1 MKRLRTVFAATKITF
16 FALLI
21 AGCLSAPAKAACP
34 AGDIDGDCAVDFVDL
49 MLLGEQWLNNSST
62 SADLTEDANVNAV
75 DFAVMAADWL
85 EDEKP
90 LQITELVASN
100 ISGLADEDGNYCDW
114 VEIYNRSHF
123 DVNLDGWYLTDNA
136 GDLTRW
142 QFPAVVLEPG
152 EFLVVF
158 ASAKDRSTNPNEL
171 HTNFRLDRQ
180 GEYLALI
187 KPDGETISSEYD
199 EFPLQFNDI
208 SYGLSSGGSMQYFQ
222 SPTPGSQNASGFD
235 GYAESAEFSQDAGV
249 FITAFSLALTADS
262 PTAQI
267 RYTTNGS
274 EPTETSTLYSTPISI
289 STTTEVRAKV
299 YDANMLP
306 GEVESKAYLA
316 LNADVQNFNS
326 NLPMAIAET
335 FGNTIPPTASTSY
348 APSYLVFV
356 DSNDGNRVNI
366 TDVVDFT
373 GRCGL
378 RERGSSASSFPKKM
392 YACEVWD
399 EENEDK
405 NVSILGLPKES
416 DWILYGPYMDKTLM
430 RNVLSYR
437 WSRAMGIYAPRTVFF
452 EMFLNNDGDSEI
464 SYADDYVGLYVLV
477 EKIKR
482 DKNRLDI
489 AELEPSDNAEPE
501 ITGGY
506 IVKKDRLDPGDS
518 GFNTLKMGQMAYV
531 EPKESELSPLQAAW
545 IRNYIWEFET
555 VLDDPDFADPVT
567 GYAEY
572 IDVDSFIDQHILTEF
587 AKNIDGYRLSTFMY
601 KDRGEKLKM
610 GPAWDYNLSMGNCNY
625 DNIIWHETA
634 GWYYSLIYPEHSW
647 YDRLMEDDEYLLRDA
662 DRWFELRETI
672 FSDESINNDVNEL
685 TDLLAEA
692 GARNFIKWNIL
703 NSHVWPNWYHGSP
716 SDPHTYQME
725 IDWVNRW
732 LTGTDAPQEDPDPE
746 HTDRAGWI
754 DDNLS
759 FEAPPTFYINST
771 EQNTNCYIDVNAQ
784 LAMTAST
791 TGTIYYTTDG
801 NDPRLFGGSV
811 NSDAV
816 VFSGGG
822 SYLPETFIAQ
832 GADWKYLDN
841 GSDQGTA
848 WQALAFDDSSWASG
862 PAELGYGDGDEAT
875 VVSYGGDE
883 DDKYITT
890 YFRNTF
896 DVNDASQVSDLTL
909 EILRDD
915 GAVFYLNGTEID
927 RDNMPTGTIDY
938 QTVATTYTPHETTF
952 FGFPVDTNLLV
963 DGNNVIAVEIHQNVK
978 TSSDISFDFKLYGT
992 IYTPPDS
999 IALAETTCIKARSL
1013 DGSNW
1018 SALNEATYAVSGVK
1032 ENLRISEIMYHPK
1045 DANDPNTEF
1054 VELQNIGANTINL
1067 KLVEFTNGIDFIFG
1081 WLELEPNEYIVVVK
1095 NQTEFESQYTDV
1107 NIAGVYIGQ
1116 LDNGGERIKI
1126 EDAIGETIL
1135 DFDYEDNWYS
1145 ITDGGG
1151 FSLTLISPAATD
1163 INDFNN
1169 EDSWR
1174 ASTFIGGSPGEA
1186 DTSPA
1191 PGDVVINEVLSHS
1204 HAAAPDWVEL
1214 YNTTSSAINIGG
1226 WFLSDNDSDD
1236 ANLMKY
1242 KIADG
1247 TVIAANDYIVF
1258 YEDTNFGNPNES
1270 GCNDAFALSENGE
1283 TAYLSSGQGGV
1294 LTGYREQEDFGASET
1309 GVAFGRYLKST
1320 GTYNFVSM
1328 SSNTPGAENAYPKVG
1343 PIVINEIMYHPAVNA
1358 DAEYIELYNLSAS
1371 SVDLYDSEQVASWAF
1386 TEGIDLIFAADANI
1400 PAYGYMLLVKDIAV
1414 FESEFGSA
1422 PAGVEVVQWTDGSLS
1437 NGGEK
1442 VEISMPGDMVSGTR
1456 YYIRVDRV
1464 TYEDIA
1470 PWPTEPDGY
1479 GDSLSRIFPQCYGND
1494 PNNWSAETPSPGAV
1508 NP

>member
-1 MKRLRTVFAATKITF
+1 MKRLRTVFTATKITF

-21 AGCLSAPAKAACP
+21 AGCLCASTQAACP
-34 AGDIDGDCAVDFVDL
+34 AGDIDGDCAVDFTDL

-62 SADLTEDANVNAV
+62 SAGLTEDANVNAA

-85 EDEKP
+85 TDEKP

-100 ISGLADEDGNYCDW
+100 ITGLADEDGNYCDW

-123 DVNLDGWYLTDNA
+123 DVNLDGWYLTDND
-136 GDLTRW
+136 GDFTRW

-158 ASAKDRSTNPNEL
+158 ASAKDRSTNPSEL

-180 GEYLALI
+180 GEYLALV
-187 KPDGETISSEYD
+187 KADGETISSEYD
-199 EFPLQFNDI
+199 EFPLQFSDI
-208 SYGLSSGGSMQYFQ
+208 SYGISSSGSIQYFQ
-222 SPTPGSQNASGFD
+222 TTTPGSQNGIGFD

-249 FITAFSLALTADS
+249 FVTAFSLALTADL
-262 PTAQI
+262 PTAEI

-378 RERGSSASSFPKKM
+378 RIRGSSADDFPKKM
-392 YACEVWD
+392 YACETWD

-416 DWILYGPYMDKTLM
+416 DWILYGPYMDKTLI
-430 RNVLSYR
+430 RNVLSYG

-452 EMFLNNDGDSEI
+452 EMFLNNDGDSKI
-464 SYADDYVGLYVLV
+464 SYADDYVGLYVLI

-489 AELEPSDNAEPE
+489 TELEPSDNTEPE

-545 IRNYIWEFET
+545 IVDYIHDFET
-555 VLDDPDFADPVT
+555 VLDSPGFDNPVT

-572 IDVDSFIDQHILTEF
+572 IDVDSFIDQHILVEF
-587 AKNIDGYRLSTFMY
+587 AKNIDGYRFSTFMH
-601 KDRGEKLKM
+601 KDSGEKLKM
-610 GPAWDYNLSMGNCNY
+610 GPAWDYNLSMGNCDY
-625 DNIIWHETA
+625 TDGDSLFWHETV
-634 GWYYSLIYPEHSW
+634 GWYYSSINPEHSW

-703 NSHVWPNWYHGSP
+703 NSYVWPNWYHGSP

-725 IDWVNRW
+725 IDWINRW
-732 LTGTDAPQEDPDPE
+732 LTGTVAPEEDQDPVLS
-746 HTDRAGWI
+746 DRVGWI
-754 DDNLS
+754 DENLS
-759 FEAPPTFYINST
+759 VEAPPTFYIDSS
-771 EQNTNCYIDVNAQ
+771 EQNTNCYIDINAQ
-784 LAMTAST
+784 LVMTAST
-791 TGTIYYTTDG
+791 AGTIYYTTDG

-811 NSDAV
+811 NPDA
-816 VFSGGG
+816 
-822 SYLPETFIAQ
+822 
-832 GADWKYLDN
+832 
-841 GSDQGTA
+841 
-848 WQALAFDDSSWASG
+848 
-862 PAELGYGDGDEAT
+862 
-875 VVSYGGDE
+875 
-883 DDKYITT
+883 
-890 YFRNTF
+890 
-896 DVNDASQVSDLTL
+896 
-909 EILRDD
+909 
-915 GAVFYLNGTEID
+915 
-927 RDNMPTGTIDY
+927 
-938 QTVATTYTPHETTF
+938 
-952 FGFPVDTNLLV
+952 LV
-963 DGNNVIAVEIHQNVK
+963 
-978 TSSDISFDFKLYGT
+978 
-992 IYTPPDS
+992 YTPPIS
-999 IALAETTCIKARSL
+999 LTETTCVKARLL
-1013 DGSNW
+1013 DGSDW
-1018 SALNEATYAVSGVK
+1018 SALNEATFAVSGVK
-1032 ENLRISEIMYHPK
+1032 ENLRISEMMYHPK
-1045 DANDPNTEF
+1045 DANDPNVEF
-1054 VELQNIGANTINL
+1054 VELTNIGANSINL
-1067 KLVEFTNGIDFIFG
+1067 KLAEFTKGIDFTFDS
-1081 WLELEPNEYIVVVK
+1081 LQLEPNEYVVVVK
-1095 NQTEFESQYTDV
+1095 NQPEFENQYTDV

-1126 EDAIGETIL
+1126 EDAIGEEIL
-1135 DFDYEDNWYS
+1135 DFDYKDSWYS
-1145 ITDGGG
+1145 ITDGDG

-1163 INDFNN
+1163 VNDFNN

-1174 ASTFIGGSPGEA
+1174 ASTFVGGSPGEA
-1186 DTSPA
+1186 DTNPA
-1191 PGDVVINEVLSHS
+1191 PGDIVFNEILAHS
-1204 HAAAPDWVEL
+1204 HAAAPDWLEL

-1247 TVIAANDYIVF
+1247 TIIAANDYIVF
-1258 YEDTNFGNPNES
+1258 YEDTNFGNPNEV
-1270 GCNDAFALSENGE
+1270 GCNTPFAFSENGE
-1283 TAYLSSGQGGV
+1283 TVYLSSGQGGV

-1343 PIVINEIMYHPAVNA
+1343 PIVINEIMYHPAVDA
-1358 DAEYIELYNLSAS
+1358 DAEYIELYNTTTGN
-1371 SVDLYDSEQVASWAF
+1371 VVLYDSIEAASWKI
-1386 TEGIDLIFAADANI
+1386 TEGIDLTFAADANI
-1400 PAYGYMLLVKDIAV
+1400 PAYGYMLLVKNIAA
-1414 FESEFGSA
+1414 FEGEFGSA
-1422 PAGVEVVQWTDGSLS
+1422 PAGVEVVQWDDGSLS

-1442 VEISMPGDMVSGTR
+1442 VEISMPGELVSGTR

-1464 TYEDIA
+1464 AYEDVA
-1470 PWPTEPDGY
+1470 PWPTEPDGS
-1479 GDSLSRIFPQCYGND
+1479 GDSLGRLYPACYGND